1 MTDSINLF
9 GYDIPLYGLFFFIGI
24 FLAVLVAVL
33 LTKKKNPVPLYD
45 MVCSAVY
52 IMIGAII
59 GAKLLFILV
68 SLDSIIENKLSLIQ
82 VIKGGFVFYGG
93 FIGGLLGLI
102 IYAKQFKMALSPFMD
117 LYATVVPLGHAFG
130 RVGCFFG
137 GCCYGIEHDG
147 FFSVTYTD
155 TLNAAT
161 PLNTP
166 LLAIQLIEAL
176 ALLCLF
182 IVLLI
187 TYLTTKKRGLTPTLY
202 AIIYPIIR
210 FVLEFFRG
218 DRERGTFLNISTS
231 QWISIAIFACAIAY
245 LVYSS
250 KRESPNSAPMKT
262 ENEIK

>member
-9 GYDIPLYGLFFFIGI
+9 GYDVPLYGLFFFVGI
-24 FLAVLVAVL
+24 FLAVLVAVF

-52 IMIGAII
+52 IMIGAIV

-68 SLDSIIENKLSLIQ
+68 SLDTIIENNLSLIQ
-82 VIKGGFVFYGG
+82 IIKGGFVFYGG

-102 IYAKQFKMALSPFMD
+102 IYAKQFKMPLGPFMD

-166 LLAIQLIEAL
+166 LLAVQLIEAI

-182 IVLLI
+182 IVLLV
-187 TYLTTKKRGLTPTLY
+187 TYLTTKKSGLTPTLY

-210 FVLEFFRG
+210 YVLEYFRG
-218 DRERGTFLNISTS
+218 DRERGVFLNISTS
-231 QWISIAIFACAIAY
+231 QWISLAIFACAVTY
-245 LVYSS
+245 LIYSNVS
-250 KRESPNSAPMKT
+250 ERKKASPEELK
-262 ENEIK
+262 

>member
-9 GYDIPLYGLFFFIGI
+9 GKDVPLYGVFFFLGI
-24 FLAVLVAVL
+24 ILAVCVAVL
-33 LTKKKNPVPLYD
+33 LTKKKNPIPLYD
-45 MVCSAVY
+45 MVCSASY

-59 GAKLLFILV
+59 GAKLLFIVV
-68 SLDSIIENKLSLIQ
+68 SLDSIIEQNLSLLQ

-93 FIGGLLGLI
+93 FLGGLLGLI
-102 IYAKQFKMALSPFMD
+102 IYAKQFKMPLGPFMD

-137 GCCYGIEHDG
+137 GCCYGKEHDG

-182 IVLLI
+182 AVLL
-187 TYLTTKKRGLTPTLY
+187 TVYLKTEKKGLTPTLY
-202 AIIYPIIR
+202 AIIYPLIR

-218 DRERGTFLNISTS
+218 DRERGAFLNISTS

-245 LVYSS
+245 LVYTA
-250 KRESPNSAPMKT
+250 KRERTNSAPATVKDT
-262 ENEIK
+262 VK

>member
-1 MTDSINLF
+1 MPVNLF
-9 GYDIPLYGLFFFIGI
+9 GKDVPLYGIFFFVGI
-24 FLAVLVAVL
+24 FFAVSVALL
-33 LTKKKNPVPLYD
+33 LTKKKNPIPVYD

-147 FFSVTYTD
+147 FFSVTYTQSA
-155 TLNAAT
+155 NAAT
-161 PLNTP
+161 PLHTP
-166 LLAIQLIEAL
+166 LLAVQLIEAL

-182 IVLLI
+182 AVLLV
-187 TYLTTKKRGLTPTLY
+187 TYLTVKKKGLTPALY
-202 AIIYPIIR
+202 ALIYPIIR

-218 DRERGTFLNISTS
+218 DRERGLFLNVSTS
-231 QWISIAIFACAIAY
+231 QWISLAIFACALGY
-245 LVYSS
+245 LVYAFKKGKS
-250 KRESPNSAPMKT
+250 KPAPET
-262 ENEIK
+262 VENALE